1 MSTGKKRPTAASL
14 TIRNLDPK
22 VKERLRKKAAQRGHS
37 MEAEAREV
45 LAAALAPSAAE
56 NPLSGAA
63 LIERLANL
71 RKELDAAGVE
81 LVIPDRHES

>member
-1 MSTGKKRPTAASL
+1 MSTGKKRPASL

-22 VKERLRKKAAQRGHS
+22 VEGT
-37 MEAEAREV
+37 
-45 LAAALAPSAAE
+45 PSE
-56 NPLSGAA
+56 KGRPKRPFDGGRGAA

-71 RKELDAAGVE
+71 RRELDAADVE